1 MGLCAINGVKYGM
14 GYDDGLVAAWSEYWV
29 GRTG

>member
-1 MGLCAINGVKYGM
+1 MGLCAIDGARYGT
-14 GYDDGLVAAWSEYWV
+14 GYDYGICDAWAAYWI

>member
-1 MGLCAINGVKYGM
+1 MGLCAINGARYGT
-14 GYDDGLVAAWSEYWV
+14 GYDDGLFDAWTVYWV